1 MMAEPMNGP
10 KILTASMKAQTVNK
24 PTHLNNSYSVN
35 YKNFSLE
42 MDDDSTTVTDT
53 YHEIYGVQLLD
64 DIHNYLPALLYDT
77 DRFRTIGDVLQ
88 YLGSRAYHYNDEV
101 YTQNVEDWRRRT
113 AQSNVGRAQVP
124 RQPSLFSA
132 SGITNQLFHGPGL
145 GLASGSGLGRGFST
159 GLSASF
165 TRPFLNDPVNPP
177 HYNLVNTLLQFSRSA
192 ATGTGATTGATPG
205 ATTSTI
211 PRRVAS
217 TTTESLLRAFPPN
230 FFDPVP
236 VIPTP
241 AQIEAGTHLSV
252 AGADIGLGPGPND
265 NLCSICQEDWTNG
278 DNLRIINHCSHIYHR
293 ACIDR
298 WFESHV
304 HCPLCRHDIRISEAE
319 PRADSEEPDAEMLA
333 RAQAQADA
341 QEELFRREWGG
352 ALDSPLPSPRPS
364 PQGLPQVFPIESTIG
379 LMDVSDPIIDLD
391 EDTFGMDLIN
401 NLYHMR
407 DISGASPEVLAAAA
421 IFFDESFYDDES
433 DSYSEDR
440 DSLP

>member
-1 MMAEPMNGP
+1 ME
-10 KILTASMKAQTVNK
+10 
-24 PTHLNNSYSVN
+24 
-35 YKNFSLE
+35 
-42 MDDDSTTVTDT
+42 DDSDTETDT

-77 DRFRTIGDVLQ
+77 GRFRTIGDVFQ
-88 YLGSRAYHYNDEV
+88 YVGARAFHYNEEV
-101 YTQNVEDWRRRT
+101 YTRNVEDWRRRT
-113 AQSNVGRAQVP
+113 AQSNVGRAQVS
-124 RQPSLFSA
+124 RQPRLFST
-132 SGITNQLFHGPGL
+132 SGITNNLFHGPGL
-145 GLASGSGLGRGFST
+145 GFASGTALGSGLGLGFST
-159 GLSASF
+159 GLSTSF

-192 ATGTGATTGATPG
+192 TTGASTTPGATTGAT
-205 ATTSTI
+205 ASTL
-211 PRRVAS
+211 PRRTAS
-217 TTTESLLRAFPPN
+217 TTAESFLQVFPPN

-236 VIPTP
+236 VMPTA

-252 AGADIGLGPGPND
+252 VGVDIGLGPGPND
-265 NLCSICQEDWTNG
+265 NLCSICQEDWVHG

-304 HCPLCRHDIRISEAE
+304 HCPLCRHDIRISGAEAQ
-319 PRADSEEPDAEMLA
+319 ADVEGGTQAEEPDAEMLA
-333 RAQAQADA
+333 RGQAQADA

-352 ALDSPLPSPRPS
+352 ALDSPLLSPHPSPHPS
-364 PQGLPQVFPIESTIG
+364 SQGLPQVFPIESTIG
-379 LMDVSDPIIDLD
+379 MMDVSGPIIDLN
-391 EDTFGMDLIN
+391 EDSFGMELIN
-401 NLYHMR
+401 DLYHMR

-433 DSYSEDR
+433 DSYSEDH